1 MRPVKH
7 DLLAIKTFC
16 QTRLVIKIDI
26 HLGGKNF
33 DNFPE
38 LDCDT
43 KIRFSILIGLVC
55 KLVGVMKIDFMLEA
69 FL

>member
-7 DLLAIKTFC
+7 DLLLINTFC
-16 QTRLVIKIDI
+16 QTWLVIKIDI
-26 HLGGKNF
+26 KLRGKNF

-43 KIRFSILIGLVC
+43 KIGFCILIGLVC
-55 KLVGVMKIDFMLEA
+55 KLVGFMKIDFMLEA
-69 FL
+69 FF